1 MAHIHIRMY
10 SDGFYALS
18 AQVGGRTVSVKYS
31 ETTERAEA
39 IKDFERVLA
48 DYERMVKEAQ

>member
-1 MAHIHIRMY
+1 MSHIHIRMY

-18 AQVGGRTVSVKYS
+18 AQVDGRTVSVKYS
-31 ETTERAEA
+31 DTTDRDEA

-48 DYERMVKEAQ
+48 DYERMVMEAQ